1 MEKCLLKFYLLFML
15 TLLEKM
21 STCQN
26 NPEKSS
32 TSKIDEHTPSG
43 YSLFTHCSF
52 DKTKNKLDCY
62 RGKYCMERFCKDL
75 KEHATKIINYDTKKM
90 MPLTSKERK
99 VHRQQKKMSYI
110 QKRVSTDNDNKKS
123 HKIRD
128 HCHHTGKYRGDAH
141 DICNL
146 KCKISKE
153 TPVIF
158 HNVSVYDYH
167 FTINELAKE
176 FKGQFERLG
185 DNTEKY
191 TTFSVPTNKVLN
203 IGKSIKCKKGLL
215 KGLMFIRK
223 I

>member
-1 MEKCLLKFYLLFML
+1 
-15 TLLEKM
+15 
-21 STCQN
+21 
-26 NPEKSS
+26 
-32 TSKIDEHTPSG
+32 
-43 YSLFTHCSF
+43 
-52 DKTKNKLDCY
+52 
-62 RGKYCMERFCKDL
+62 
-75 KEHATKIINYDTKKM
+75 
-90 MPLTSKERK
+90 
-99 VHRQQKKMSYI
+99 MSYI